1 MMRSKKRNRVRQAL
15 ILMQENEQKYIDL
28 TFWSEANKEE
38 LLENEDYLSLKRL
51 KDIEEKYSKD
61 IEYVQENDSW
71 GYGFLFGMLCCTKS
85 YKAIVLNES
94 FQLAKFS
101 YLDVGPDIEYSS
113 MKKFNRVKE
122 AVRLM
127 YKHDTKY
134 CDLVH
139 YSRIRSTNF
148 SSHTDYRKHVEKF
161 QVKYPKETFELSP
174 GGRNSDRQHG
184 FHSGILAGCRLYSSV
199 IDEGLEQALDE
210 FPFLDS

>member
-1 MMRSKKRNRVRQAL
+1 MMRSKKRNRVRQA
-15 ILMQENEQKYIDL
+15 ITLMEENEQKYIDL

-38 LLENEDYLSLKRL
+38 LLESEDYLSLKRL
-51 KDIEEKYSKD
+51 QDIEEKYSKD
-61 IEYVQENDSW
+61 IEYIQENDSW

-85 YKAIVLNES
+85 YKSIVLNES

-113 MKKFNRVKE
+113 MNKFNRVKE

-139 YSRIRSTNF
+139 YSRINF
-148 SSHTDYRKHVEKF
+148 KNFKCHADYRKHVEKF
-161 QVKYPKETFELSP
+161 QIKYPKETFELSP

-199 IDEGLEQALDE
+199 IDEGLEQALEE